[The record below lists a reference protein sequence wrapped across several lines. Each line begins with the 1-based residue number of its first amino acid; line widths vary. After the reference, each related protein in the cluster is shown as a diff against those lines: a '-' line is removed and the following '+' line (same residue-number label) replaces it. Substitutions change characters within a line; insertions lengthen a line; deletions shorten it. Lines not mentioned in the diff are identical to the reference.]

1 MFQYS
6 NERSNNKTSSYAPA
20 KTLEKGFRIL
30 ELLGEKQPMRVP
42 DITAVLELNR
52 ANVHRLLATLE
63 RLGYVEKTED
73 QRVRLSYQL
82 FKLGNTVPH
91 SRKLDEVA
99 KPAMNEIAELA
110 DETVNL
116 GVHHRHQV
124 IYLDKVECR
133 HSLRLDHQIG
143 ETDPLYCTA
152 LGKVLLSAFS
162 APELSEYLESGGR
175 TARTRHTRT
184 GAQEIRDELELTRS
198 RGYAMDLKELDENLH
213 CLAAPV
219 YNHGCAVVAAIS
231 ISGPAMRFT
240 REKMETL
247 TAPLI
252 ESAAKVSRDMGC
264 LDETLLSRGL
274 SRAGRRGAG
283 R

>member
-6 NERSNNKTSSYAPA
+6 NGRSNNETNSYVPA

-30 ELLGEKQPMRVP
+30 ELLGEKQPLRVP
-42 DITAVLELNR
+42 EIVKLLDLNR
-52 ANVHRLLATLE
+52 TNVHRLLATME

-110 DETVNL
+110 DETINL
-116 GVHHRHQV
+116 GVHHCYQV

-152 LGKVLLSAFS
+152 LGKVLLCGFS
-162 APELSEYLESGGR
+162 DDELSDYLKTAGR
-175 TARTRHTRT
+175 KAYTQHTRT
-184 GAQEIRDELELTRS
+184 GEKEIRDELELTR
-198 RGYAMDLKELDENLH
+198 RRRYAMDLKELDENLH

-219 YNHGCAVVAAIS
+219 CDYHGTIIAAIS
-231 ISGPAMRFT
+231 ISGPAMRLT
-240 REKMETL
+240 RERMETL
-247 TAPLI
+247 TAPLLN
-252 ESAAKVSRDMGC
+252 SAAEISRDMGC
-264 LDETLLSRGL
+264 QIEELLSSGA
-274 SRAGRRGAG
+274 SRSGRQV
-283 R
+283 

>member
-6 NERSNNKTSSYAPA
+6 NGRSNNETNSYASA

-30 ELLGEKQPMRVP
+30 ELLGEKQPLRVP
-42 DITAVLELNR
+42 EIVKALDLNR
-52 ANVHRLLATLE
+52 TNVHRLLATME

-99 KPAMNEIAELA
+99 RPAMNEIAELA
-110 DETVNL
+110 DETINL
-116 GVHHRHQV
+116 GVHHRYQV

-152 LGKVLLSAFS
+152 LGKVLLCAFS
-162 APELSEYLESGGR
+162 DDELSDFMKTVERKAY
-175 TARTRHTRT
+175 TKNTRT
-184 GAQEIRDELELTRS
+184 GEKEIRDELELTGR
-198 RGYAMDLKELDENLH
+198 RGYALDLKELDENLH

-219 YNHGCAVVAAIS
+219 CDYNGDIVAAIS
-231 ISGPAMRFT
+231 ISGPAMRLT
-240 REKMETL
+240 RERMDML
-247 TAPLI
+247 SAPLLK
-252 ESAAKVSRDMGC
+252 SAAEVSRGMGC
-264 LDETLLSRGL
+264 MDEAMFSSSVFRSRK
-274 SRAGRRGAG
+274 RG
-283 R
+283 